1 MPHTAIN
8 KKPDKR
14 AKKPLDLVHSDLS
27 GQLSPADKNGY
38 QYAMVFVDDYS
49 GMTFH
54 YLLKNKSDAT
64 RAMEK
69 FIADVAPIGK
79 IKRLRSDNGG
89 EYLGEFKDVLIKQSI
104 KHELSS
110 PHTPQQN
117 GTAERSWRTAFDM
130 ARCLLLDSELP
141 KNLWSYALLTSGY
154 TRNRCYQQRTGSTPY
169 ELFTGRRPNLRNMVA
184 FGTKCFVYNDNQKRK
199 LDDRSHEGV
208 FIGYDRESPA
218 YLIYNRDSRAVKKS
232 RNVKFD
238 IVSTPSALCDPVGV
252 EEDVVVRNDNDQ
264 SVVNDHDQSDCDMDI
279 RNNPDDTSDKDE
291 RPKRAVKPPKYLT
304 DNYVLNNDDSACL
317 INDDIDIDYCYK
329 MCITGNDIPQTY
341 GEAMASP
348 QAKEWH
354 SAMKDEI
361 NSLHDNDTWSIK
373 TLPEGKSVVGGKW
386 VYSVKLDKNNDVTKY
401 KARFVARGFS
411 QIPGIDYHDTFAPT
425 ARLTSI
431 RALMQCSVQYDLI
444 VHQLDVKTAYL
455 NANIDCNIFMEQPEG
470 FEKGGNNMVCHLNKS
485 IYGLKQSGR
494 MWNKVLHNFLTEK
507 GFKRSEVD
515 HCLYLKKCN
524 DDCIVYVLVWVDDI
538 IVSASNMQLMS
549 ETKSLLHKRFKMV
562 DMGQLSWFL
571 GIDFKFENDCVSLSQ
586 AAYLKNVLAKFKM
599 QDCRPTKTPCDKF
612 ILNENS
618 KDYSSTEYR
627 SAVGSL
633 IYAMVCTRPDISWII
648 TKLSQ
653 YLHKPTEDHWV
664 AVKRLLRYIKHSI
677 NYCLCF
683 RKVTDGLSLI
693 GYCDSDWASSVDAE
707 GSRRSVTGYCFHLS
721 KSSAAL
727 SWKSRKQPTV
737 ALSSCEAEYMALAS
751 ATQEALYLK
760 QLLTEIDPQFDKT
773 KVITLFEDNQGTIA
787 LVNNPVY
794 HQRTKHID
802 IRYHFI
808 REQVH
813 DKCINVE
820 YLLTSL
826 MIADC
831 LTKPMG
837 RVKLDF
843 CIKSLLCMS

>member
-8 KKPDKR
+8 KKPDER

-27 GQLSPADKNGY
+27 GQLSLADKNGY
-38 QYAMVFVDDYS
+38 QYAMVFVHDYS

-89 EYLGEFKDVLIKQSI
+89 EYLGESKDVLIKQSI

-141 KNLWSYALLTSGY
+141 KNLWSYALLTS
-154 TRNRCYQQRTGSTPY
+154 
-169 ELFTGRRPNLRNMVA
+169 A
-184 FGTKCFVYNDNQKRK
+184 
-199 LDDRSHEGV
+199 
-208 FIGYDRESPA
+208 
-218 YLIYNRDSRAVKKS
+218 
-232 RNVKFD
+232 
-238 IVSTPSALCDPVGV
+238 VGV

-264 SVVNDHDQSDCDMDI
+264 SVVNDHDQSDCDTDI
-279 RNNPDDTSDKDE
+279 RNDPDDTSDKDE

-329 MCITGNDIPQTY
+329 MCITGNDVPQTY

-348 QAKEWH
+348 QAKEWY

-586 AAYLKNVLAKFKM
+586 AAYLKNVLAKFEM

-727 SWKSRKQPTV
+727 SWKSRKKPTV

-787 LVNNPVY
+787 LGSF
-794 HQRTKHID
+794 H
-802 IRYHFI
+802 
-808 REQVH
+808 
-813 DKCINVE
+813 
-820 YLLTSL
+820 
-826 MIADC
+826 
-831 LTKPMG
+831 
-837 RVKLDF
+837 
-843 CIKSLLCMS
+843 IKSPNG